1 MCYNSLLSR
10 SYCFFKIAPLPV
22 SVKTTLSP
30 VWFLAPLLLL
40 LSIIAGPPTAAAATR
55 PIQHEPWEYRL
66 GEGLRIDST
75 EFKLGGYMSFN
86 YVETSGDDG
95 SFNFDDLSLFLF
107 GPITDKLSF
116 FSEQEFTDI
125 YTINTNGSTH
135 AGSDFEIERFFVDY
149 NHSDTVDV
157 KFGKFLTPIGTWNE
171 IHADPLTWTVSRPV
185 VTALSFPEHT
195 TGLLFSGFFTSMER
209 EFSYKVFLQNNES
222 INEDTGEMRTHTMY
236 GARLRW
242 LASPSLEISVPLLH
256 YLEYR
261 RNDRVYMTG
270 LDFTYTKGRLEVRGE
285 GTLAHVQL
293 PSGQGTSREYG
304 YYLQAMVTLTEK
316 LFTVVRHEHFRAR
329 GEEGENRSNSFAAAY
344 RFKPQV
350 VLKAEYQLR
359 DGGLVVQSE
368 GIEGRDRFLTSFSI
382 LF

>member
-1 MCYNSLLSR
+1 MCSISLLSR
-10 SYCFFKIAPLPV
+10 TYRLFKIVPLP
-22 SVKTTLSP
+22 TPAGALLSP
-30 VWFLAPLLLL
+30 VWFLTSLLLL
-40 LSIIAGPPTAAAATR
+40 LTIIAEPHAAFAATR
-55 PIQHEPWEYRL
+55 SIQHDPWEYRL

-75 EFKLGGYMSFN
+75 NFTLGGYMSLN
-86 YVETSGDDG
+86 YVEADGDDG

-125 YTINTNGSTH
+125 YTIHTDGSTH
-135 AGSDFEIERFFVDY
+135 AGSDFEVERFFLNY
-149 NHSDTVDV
+149 NHSDTVAV

-185 VTALSFPEHT
+185 VTAIAFPEHT
-195 TGLLFSGFFTSMER
+195 SGLLFSGFFTSLDK

-222 INEDTGEMRTHTMY
+222 INEDTGVVRTHTMY

-256 YLEYR
+256 YLEYML
-261 RNDRVYMTG
+261 NQRVYMTG
-270 LDFTYTKGRLEVRGE
+270 LDFTYTKGRLELRGE
-285 GTLAHVQL
+285 GTLAHVQMA
-293 PSGQGTSREYG
+293 SGQGTSREDG
-304 YYLQAMVTLTEK
+304 YYLQAMLTVTEK
-316 LFTVVRHEHFRAR
+316 FFTVVRHEYFRAR
-329 GEEGENRSNSFAAAY
+329 GREGKNRSSSFAAAY
-344 RFKPQV
+344 RFRPQV

-359 DGGLVVQSE
+359 DGNLVVKGE
-368 GIEGRDRFLTSFSI
+368 GISGRDRFLTSFSL